1 MRNSLLARA
10 QTSPESLDRQIG
22 AGLRRLRQARGWSLE
37 ELATRSGVSRATL
50 SRLENAE
57 VSATAVALCK
67 LASAFGLTA
76 SRLLHQVE
84 MEASPLIPRSGQP
97 LWEDPATGFARR
109 AVSPPAQ
116 NLAGEVIEGAL
127 PAGAVIAYDL
137 PPRPGLEHHLV
148 MLEGALTLTV
158 EGVAHDLRP
167 GDCLRYVLH
176 GPTRFETPPMMG
188 ARYLIFM
195 V

>member
-1 MRNSLLARA
+1 MGIKAPLAPLVEPENLDQQIA
-10 QTSPESLDRQIG
+10 Q
-22 AGLRRLRQARGWSLE
+22 GLRRLRQARGWSLE
-37 ELATRSGVSRATL
+37 ELAAQSGVSRASL

-57 VSATAVALCK
+57 VSATATVLCK

-84 MEASPLIPRSGQP
+84 SEGAPLVRRAEQP
-97 LWEDPATGFARR
+97 LWEDPASGFIRR

-148 MLEGALTLTV
+148 LLDGALTLTV
-158 EGVAHDLRP
+158 GGVSHRLVP

-176 GPTRFETPPMMG
+176 GATRFETPPMMG
-188 ARYLIFM
+188 ARYLLFM

>member
-1 MRNSLLARA
+1 MGSQIVLAPHSA
-10 QTSPESLDRQIG
+10 SENLDQQIG
-22 AGLRRLRQARGWSLE
+22 QGLKRLRQGHGWSLE
-37 ELATRSGVSRATL
+37 ELAARSGVSRATL

-57 VSATAVALCK
+57 VSATATALCK

-84 MEASPLIPRSGQP
+84 SEAAPLVRRAEQP
-97 LWEDPATGFARR
+97 VWEDPASGFIRR

-127 PAGAVIAYDL
+127 SAGTIITYDL
-137 PPRPGLEHHLV
+137 PPKPGLEHHLV

-158 EGVAHDLRP
+158 EGLSHDLGP

-176 GPTRFETPPMMG
+176 GTTRFETPPMSG

>member
-1 MRNSLLARA
+1 MGNSSSVVAL
-10 QTSPESLDRQIG
+10 PDVDSLDRQIG
-22 AGLRRLRQARGWSLE
+22 AGLRRLRQSRGWSLE

-84 MEASPLIPRSGQP
+84 TEASPLIRRSEQP
-97 LWEDPATGFARR
+97 VWDDPATGFARR

-127 PAGAVIAYDL
+127 PAGTVIAYDL

-158 EGVAHDLRP
+158 EGVAHELRP

-176 GPTRFETPPMMG
+176 GATRFETPPMLG

>member
-1 MRNSLLARA
+1 MGNLSFATA
-10 QTSPESLDRQIG
+10 SMYPESLDRQIG
-22 AGLRRLRQARGWSLE
+22 AGLRRLRQSRGWSLD

-84 MEASPLIPRSGQP
+84 TEASPLIRRGEQP

-116 NLAGEVIEGAL
+116 NLSGEVIEVAL
-127 PAGAVIAYDL
+127 PASSVISYDL

-148 MLEGALTLTV
+148 MLEGALTLSI

-176 GPTRFETPPMMG
+176 GPTRFETPPKMG

-195 V
+195 L

>member
-1 MRNSLLARA
+1 MY
-10 QTSPESLDRQIG
+10 PESLDRQIG
-22 AGLRRLRQARGWSLE
+22 AGLRRLRQSRGWSLD
-37 ELATRSGVSRATL
+37 ELATRSGVSRASL

-84 MEASPLIPRSGQP
+84 TEASPLIRRGEQP

-127 PAGAVIAYDL
+127 PAGSVISYDL

-148 MLEGALTLTV
+148 MLEGALTLSV

-195 V
+195 L

>member
-1 MRNSLLARA
+1 MGNSLASVVLPPA
-10 QTSPESLDRQIG
+10 SDLDRQI
-22 AGLRRLRQARGWSLE
+22 ASGLKRLRQSRGWSLE
-37 ELATRSGVSRATL
+37 ELAAQSGVSRASL

-57 VSATAVALCK
+57 VSATATVLCK

-84 MEASPLIPRSGQP
+84 TEAAPIVRWADQP
-97 LWEDPATGFARR
+97 IWEDPATGFVRR
-109 AVSPPAQ
+109 AVSPPAH

-127 PAGAVIAYDL
+127 PAGAIIQYDL

-148 MLEGALTLTV
+148 MLEGALTLSV
-158 EGVAHDLRP
+158 GGQSYVLRG

-176 GPTRFETPPMMG
+176 GQTRFEASPMMG
-188 ARYLIFM
+188 ARYLLFM